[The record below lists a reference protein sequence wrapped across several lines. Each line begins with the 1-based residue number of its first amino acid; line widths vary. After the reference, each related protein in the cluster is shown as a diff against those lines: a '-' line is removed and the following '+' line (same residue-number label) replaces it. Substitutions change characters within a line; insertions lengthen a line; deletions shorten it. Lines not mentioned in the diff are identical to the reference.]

1 MAFQK
6 WQVGLDIQNGQLCAL
21 GIQRRRH
28 GWQLRHWWRH
38 ALPHDILS
46 HGALQGSPQL
56 IALLR
61 HWRRQLPRS
70 VSLRVGFPSQAV
82 LQRYLPAPVQTLR
95 EPALGRYAAAA
106 AERLFPLASSELALD
121 YRDVSLPQ
129 RHLCLTAARRS
140 VLQQWLSTLKQAG
153 LTPDVVELTCGALV
167 TVGKLMRLPEDAAL
181 IHQLSDHW
189 LWYMPAQPE
198 AVSGWAPGTLSME
211 SEALA
216 QILPGARHLWFSAS
230 LSGETLAG
238 MQPLQPL
245 SLLQLMQPP
254 LPDSSGCF
262 TLALGLALR
271 AEDCYECA

>member
-21 GIQRRRH
+21 GIQRRRQ

-38 ALPHDILS
+38 ALPSETLS

-56 IALLR
+56 ITLLR
-61 HWRRQLPRS
+61 RWRRQLPH
-70 VSLRVGFPSQAV
+70 VISLRVGFPSQAA
-82 LQRYLPAPVQTLR
+82 LQRSVPAPVATLR

-106 AERLFPLASSELALD
+106 AERLFPLAASELALD
-121 YRDVSLPQ
+121 YRAVSLPPP
-129 RHLCLTAARRS
+129 RLCLTAARRS
-140 VLQQWLSTLKQAG
+140 VLQQWLSTLRQAG
-153 LTPDVVELTCGALV
+153 LTPEVMELTCSALA
-167 TVGKLMRLPEDAAL
+167 TVGKLMRLPEQAAL

-189 LWYMPAQPE
+189 LWYLPGRPD
-198 AVSGWAPGTLSME
+198 AVSGWSPGLFSLEGET
-211 SEALA
+211 AG
-216 QILPGARHLWFSAS
+216 QILPTARQFWFSAS

-254 LPDSSGCF
+254 LPDCGGYF

-271 AEDCYECA
+271 AEDRCE